1 MSVHQV
7 LRMGDSLLKLVAKP
21 IDNFTDPGLATLI
34 NDMWETMEV
43 SQGVGL
49 AAPQIGFSVR
59 LIVLGFEENE
69 RYPDES
75 VVPKQVLIN
84 PVIQPLSDEME
95 DGWEGCLSVPGMRG
109 LVSRYTRIEYQA
121 KN

>member
-21 IDNFTDPGLATLI
+21 IDNFTNPGLATLI

-49 AAPQIGFSVR
+49 AAPQIGFSV
-59 LIVLGFEENE
+59 
-69 RYPDES
+69 
-75 VVPKQVLIN
+75 
-84 PVIQPLSDEME
+84 
-95 DGWEGCLSVPGMRG
+95 
-109 LVSRYTRIEYQA
+109 
-121 KN
+121 